1 MTICEEVTLLDQ
13 YLTVAVFLL
22 GGVGFVLVTIFVAKL
37 IRPARPTD
45 LKLQNYECGEYPI
58 GSSWVQFNIRF
69 YIFALLFV
77 IFDVETVFIFPW
89 AVIYNS
95 LGWFGFIEILVF
107 LAILIYG
114 LFYAWK
120 KGVLKWV

>member
-1 MTICEEVTLLDQ
+1 VEVTLLDQ

-37 IRPARPTD
+37 IRPARPSD

-58 GSSWVQFNIRF
+58 GSSWVQFNVRF

-95 LGWFGFIEILVF
+95 LGWFGFIEMLIF

-114 LFYAWK
+114 LLYAWK

>member
-1 MTICEEVTLLDQ
+1 MLDK
-13 YLTVAVFLL
+13 YLTVAVFLF
-22 GGVGFVLVTIFVAKL
+22 GTVGFVLVTLFVAKL
-37 IRPARPTD
+37 LRPARPSEI
-45 LKLQNYECGEYPI
+45 KLRNYECGESPV

-89 AVIYNS
+89 AVVYHT
-95 LGWFGFIEILVF
+95 LGWFGFIEMTVF

-114 LFYAWK
+114 LVYAWK

>member
-1 MTICEEVTLLDQ
+1 MLDK
-13 YLTVAVFLL
+13 YLTVAVFLF
-22 GGVGFVLVTIFVAKL
+22 GTVGFVLVTLFVAKL
-37 IRPARPTD
+37 LRPARPSEI
-45 LKLQNYECGEYPI
+45 KLQNYECGEPTV
-58 GSSWVQFNIRF
+58 GTSWVQFNVRF

-89 AVIYNS
+89 AVVYDS
-95 LGWFGFIEILVF
+95 LGWFGFIEMTIF

-114 LFYAWK
+114 LVYAWK

>member
-1 MTICEEVTLLDQ
+1 LLDK
-13 YLTVAVFLL
+13 YLTVAVFLF
-22 GGVGFVLVTIFVAKL
+22 GTVGFVLVTLFVAKL
-37 IRPARPTD
+37 LRPARPSEI
-45 LKLQNYECGEYPI
+45 KLQNYECGEPTV
-58 GSSWVQFNIRF
+58 GTSWVQFNVRF

-89 AVIYNS
+89 AVVYDS
-95 LGWFGFIEILVF
+95 LGWFGFIEMTIF

-114 LFYAWK
+114 LVYAWK

>member
-1 MTICEEVTLLDQ
+1 MICEEVTLLDQ

-37 IRPARPTD
+37 IRPARPSD

-58 GSSWVQFNIRF
+58 GSSWVQFNVRF

-95 LGWFGFIEILVF
+95 LGWFGFFEMLIF

-114 LFYAWK
+114 LLYAWK

>member
-1 MTICEEVTLLDQ
+1 MLDK
-13 YLTVAVFLL
+13 YLTVAVFLF
-22 GGVGFVLVTIFVAKL
+22 GTVGFVLVTLFVAKL
-37 IRPARPTD
+37 LRPSRPSQI
-45 LKLQNYECGEYPI
+45 KLQNYECGESPV

-89 AVIYNS
+89 AVVYDT
-95 LGWFGFIEILVF
+95 LGWFGFIEMTIF

-114 LFYAWK
+114 LVYAWK

>member
-1 MTICEEVTLLDQ
+1 VEVTLLDQ

-37 IRPARPTD
+37 IRPARPSD

-89 AVIYNS
+89 AVIYHS
-95 LGWFGFIEILVF
+95 LGWFGFIEMLIF

-114 LFYAWK
+114 LLYAWK
-120 KGVLKWV
+120 KGVLKWA

>member
-37 IRPARPTD
+37 IRPARPSD
-45 LKLQNYECGEYPI
+45 LKLRNYECGESPI
-58 GSSWVQFNIRF
+58 GSSWVQFNVRF

-89 AVIYNS
+89 AVVYNT
-95 LGWFGFIEILVF
+95 LGWFGFIEMLIF
-107 LAILIYG
+107 LAILIFG
-114 LFYAWK
+114 LVYAWK

>member
-1 MTICEEVTLLDQ
+1 VEVTLLDQ

-37 IRPARPTD
+37 IRPARPSD

-77 IFDVETVFIFPW
+77 IFDVETLFIFPW
-89 AVIYNS
+89 AAIYHS
-95 LGWFGFIEILVF
+95 LGWFGFIEMLIF
-107 LAILIYG
+107 LAILLYG
-114 LFYAWK
+114 LLYAWK
-120 KGVLKWV
+120 KGVLKWA

>member
-1 MTICEEVTLLDQ
+1 VEVILLNQ
-13 YLTVAVFLL
+13 YLTVAIFLL
-22 GGVGFVLVTIFVAKL
+22 GGIAFVLVTLSVAKL
-37 IRPARPTD
+37 VRPARPSD
-45 LKLQNYECGEYPI
+45 LKLQNYECGEAPI
-58 GSSWVQFNIRF
+58 GSSWIQFNVRF

-89 AVIYNS
+89 AVIYHS
-95 LGWFGFIEILVF
+95 LGWFGFIEMTIF

-114 LFYAWK
+114 LIYAWK

>member
-1 MTICEEVTLLDQ
+1 MEVTLLDQ

-37 IRPARPTD
+37 IRPARPSD

-58 GSSWVQFNIRF
+58 GSSWVQFNVRF

-89 AVIYNS
+89 AVIYHS
-95 LGWFGFIEILVF
+95 LGWFGFIEMLIF

-114 LFYAWK
+114 LLYAWK

>member
-1 MTICEEVTLLDQ
+1 VEVTLLDQ

-37 IRPARPTD
+37 IRPARPSE

-58 GSSWVQFNIRF
+58 GSSWVQFNVRF

-95 LGWFGFIEILVF
+95 LGWFGFIEMLIF

-114 LFYAWK
+114 LLYAWK